1 MTMQE
6 ILDNILHAVFGREVR
21 QSLHDGVKRAND
33 ICDDTEGRQTE
44 LERKYDLLLRN
55 CTELSPSDAEI
66 VDARIQEDGMAY
78 ETLGERLNA
87 MDVSDKEVSDARV
100 KEDGMAYET
109 LGERLNAMDV
119 SDKEVSDARV
129 KEDGMAY
136 ETLGERLNELDN
148 TLGEKVSSK
157 LFDELSE
164 SVIELNELLERY
176 LPRTSNLTMEVDTSL
191 GSNKSPNYFI
201 DDEFVTQNARVLA
214 LYIKGIGIAF
224 PDGTILDGAEKTDI
238 PQMITYVKGNGI
250 YFQSLKEMENFAPDL
265 EVVYVRDILRE

>member
-66 VDARIQEDGMAY
+66 VDARIQ
-78 ETLGERLNA
+78 
-87 MDVSDKEVSDARV
+87 
-100 KEDGMAYET
+100 EDGMAYET

-214 LYIKGIGIAF
+214 LYIKGVGITF
-224 PDGTILDGAEKTDI
+224 PDGTILDGAKKTDI

>member
-66 VDARIQEDGMAY
+66 VDARIQ
-78 ETLGERLNA
+78 
-87 MDVSDKEVSDARV
+87 
-100 KEDGMAYET
+100 
-109 LGERLNAMDV
+109 
-119 SDKEVSDARV
+119 
-129 KEDGMAY
+129 EDGMAY

-214 LYIKGIGIAF
+214 LYIKGVGIAF

>member
-78 ETLGERLNA
+78 ETLGERLN
-87 MDVSDKEVSDARV
+87 
-100 KEDGMAYET
+100 
-109 LGERLNAMDV
+109 
-119 SDKEVSDARV
+119 
-129 KEDGMAY
+129 
-136 ETLGERLNELDN
+136 ELDN

-176 LPRTSNLTMEVDTSL
+176 LPRTSNLTMEVDTS
-191 GSNKSPNYFI
+191 
-201 DDEFVTQNARVLA
+201 VL
-214 LYIKGIGIAF
+214 Y
-224 PDGTILDGAEKTDI
+224 
-238 PQMITYVKGNGI
+238 Y
-250 YFQSLKEMENFAPDL
+250 
-265 EVVYVRDILRE
+265 

>member
-1 MTMQE
+1 MERGLRFMTMQE

-66 VDARIQEDGMAY
+66 VDARIQ
-78 ETLGERLNA
+78 
-87 MDVSDKEVSDARV
+87 
-100 KEDGMAYET
+100 
-109 LGERLNAMDV
+109 
-119 SDKEVSDARV
+119 
-129 KEDGMAY
+129 EDGMAY

>member
-66 VDARIQEDGMAY
+66 VDARIQ
-78 ETLGERLNA
+78 
-87 MDVSDKEVSDARV
+87 
-100 KEDGMAYET
+100 
-109 LGERLNAMDV
+109 
-119 SDKEVSDARV
+119 
-129 KEDGMAY
+129 EDGMAY